1 MIVVPRIPPVSDGQK
16 LDFGL
21 VNHIIK
27 RTEYAEELLRKYRC
41 VAGDDMFVEP
51 HYDGTRVSY
60 LQKVGGGVKP
70 QPPNMFIGIAGSTGG
85 LRSILEFNSFIVNG
99 AVSFLD
105 APLGTAVDLGGGS
118 YRLTN
123 NEQNQVGAV
132 WKTSPINASSFS
144 ASFSYF
150 IGGDSVAD
158 GITLIFS
165 STKFLTGTG
174 GGNGYQGGPA
184 ASVAIEIDIFLNP
197 EFDPNNS
204 HIAVLSNGDVTKH
217 LAISSPTVRPSGTL
231 ACNYSNGVLSV
242 SHNSSTILSLSID
255 VPFITGTN

>member
-1 MIVVPRIPPVSDGQK
+1 MISVPRIPQVEPNQR

-27 RTEYAEELLRKYRC
+27 RTEYAAGLLRQYKC
-41 VAGDDMFVEP
+41 IAGDNIFIEQNLDR
-51 HYDGTRVSY
+51 TRINAG
-60 LQKVGGGVKP
+60 VG
-70 QPPNMFIGIAGSTGG
+70 NMFIGIAGSTGG
-85 LRSILEFNSFIVNG
+85 LRSILAFNSFIVNS
-99 AVSFLD
+99 AVPVLD
-105 APLGTAVDLGGGS
+105 APLGTAVDFGGGS

-123 NEQNQVGAV
+123 DGQNQVGAV
-132 WKTSPINASSFS
+132 WKTSRINASSFS
-144 ASFSYF
+144 ASFFYS
-150 IGGDSVAD
+150 IGGFSSAD

-165 STKFLTGTG
+165 SSKFLVGTG

-184 ASVAIEIDIFLNP
+184 TSVAIEIDIFLNP

-231 ACNYSNGVLSV
+231 ACSYSGGKLNITHNGIRIISY
-242 SHNSSTILSLSID
+242 SID
-255 VPFITGTN
+255 IPQIVLA